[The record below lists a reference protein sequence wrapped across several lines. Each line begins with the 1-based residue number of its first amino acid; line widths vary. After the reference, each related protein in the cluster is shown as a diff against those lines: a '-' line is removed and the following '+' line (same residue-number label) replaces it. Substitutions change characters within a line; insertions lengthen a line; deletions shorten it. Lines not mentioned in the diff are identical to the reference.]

1 MQFIKKILLI
11 GLLLP
16 PIYVSAETVT
26 SNQANYLVP
35 NKLSSLAMLSSNQS
49 ATMVAQKQFRT
60 RLLISGF
67 ALSTALYGATAWW
80 DDSSS
85 EFNVRHEDWFG
96 KDTPNGG
103 ADKLGHA
110 YSFYASTRLMKSGFE
125 WAGHKPK
132 KAAQLAG
139 ITSATLS
146 IGIEIMDGFTEKY
159 GFSTEDMIMNLS
171 GIGIGVLLESYPRW
185 DDLFDIRLKYWLSDD
200 AKRLNDYDPLADYS
214 GQTYLLIAK
223 ASGVPLLR
231 KHTLLRYLELAVG
244 YGTRGYQPT
253 DGTGSQQTERNVY
266 YGLSLN
272 LSQLLGDTVFKN
284 QQRKKNRIQK
294 VTENVLEYL
303 QMPGTALLFKNNL

>member
-1 MQFIKKILLI
+1 MQSFKKIFLI
-11 GLLLP
+11 WLLLY
-16 PIYVSAETVT
+16 PIYVTAEIVAT
-26 SNQANYLVP
+26 NQANYLVP
-35 NKLSSLAMLSSNQS
+35 YKLSGLPSDQKAM
-49 ATMVAQKQFRT
+49 AAQKQFRT

-67 ALSTALYGATAWW
+67 VLSTALYGATAWW
-80 DDSSS
+80 KDSSS
-85 EFNVRHEDWFG
+85 EFQVRHEGWFG

-110 YSFYASTRLMKSGFE
+110 YSFYVSTRLMKSGFE
-125 WAGHKPK
+125 WAGYKPI

-146 IGIEIMDGFTEKY
+146 IGVEIMDGFTEKY
-159 GFSTEDMIMNLS
+159 GFSNEDMIMNLS
-171 GIGIGVLLESYPRW
+171 GIGIGVLLESYPHI
-185 DDLFDIRLKYWLSDD
+185 DKLIDVRLQYWPSDD

-223 ASGVPLLR
+223 ASGVPILR
-231 KHTLLRYLELAVG
+231 KYKLLRYLELAVG

-253 DGTGSQQTERNVY
+253 DGTGMQPTERNVY

-272 LSQLLGDTVFKN
+272 LSQLLSDTVFKN
-284 QQRKKNRIQK
+284 QQIEKNHIQK
-294 VTENVLEYL
+294 VTKNVLEYL